1 MESIL
6 KLNRQYWR
14 RLPWVVLLV
23 VVVASPVGLLWQQ
36 LTTIYAQPNR
46 PLASHAPIST
56 RREDDVLFE
65 RAVAAGLLRLGKD
78 RQIAIAPIDLPLR
91 RHFALMHPTLVVP
104 AQGECDWFD
113 RVWDEQ
119 MRQLHRALYFSA
131 AGRYVRQE
139 IESFNANQQSTLRWQ
154 AVTDL
159 LEVSHWQGVPLHL
172 IVQRV
177 PAVDRGTL
185 ESSHP
190 LWRGAGSIQYQAG
203 KLLWQGG
210 SSSSSMTG
218 LPPQS
223 PFSASATLE

>member
-6 KLNRQYWR
+6 KLNRQSLR
-14 RLPWVVLLV
+14 RLAWLVVLV
-23 VVVASPVGLLWQQ
+23 AVMASPVGLLWQQ
-36 LTTIYAQPNR
+36 LTAIYAQPNR
-46 PLASHAPIST
+46 PLASNAPVST
-56 RREDDVLFE
+56 RREDGVLFE

-91 RHFALMHPTLVVP
+91 RYFALLYPALVVP
-104 AQGECDWFD
+104 TQGEFNWFD

-119 MRQLHRALYFSA
+119 IRQLHRALYFSA

-154 AVTDL
+154 AVTHL

-172 IVQRV
+172 IDHKV
-177 PAVDRGTL
+177 PAVDGGAV

-210 SSSSSMTG
+210 SNNSSMTG

-223 PFSASATLE
+223 PLSASATLE